1 MVALKPWWK
10 GNQNTKK
17 RFLFTWLGPSIPTAD
32 RPNCWQNQIC
42 RQSISLGNYEPTVNS
57 TLTSFSSFCTA
68 CSDGEFHCVNKKCI
82 SLNKTCD
89 GINDC
94 GDLSDELCCR
104 GNNFLCQVF
113 QINFSRKPSTKN
125 FYSDVTAEFCFR
137 VSHYI
142 RAIKA

>member
-1 MVALKPWWK
+1 MSGHAETLVKS
-10 GNQNTKK
+10 NQSNKTF
-17 RFLFTWLGPSIPTAD
+17 FLFTWLGPSIPTAD
-32 RPNCWQNQIC
+32 VPNCWQNPTC

-57 TLTSFSSFCTA
+57 TLTSFSSWRTV
-68 CSDGEFHCVNKKCI
+68 CSHGEFHCVNKKCI

-113 QINFSRKPSTKN
+113 QNNFSRNPPTKN
-125 FYSDVTAEFCFR
+125 FYSDVTAKFSFPL
-137 VSHYI
+137 SHYI
-142 RAIKA
+142 